1 VGTAL
6 VSGAGQISFQFDFQ
20 EWCKNSSGQLILG
33 INVFQVFAI
42 MNRQVIKYTRMLNME
57 YWNVGDRAFAYWD
70 ADDYFYPAAIVEI
83 EGDDI
88 YIRFDSGEEEWTNAD
103 YLEAFVVEVDD
114 EVECM
119 SAQDDQYYDVLV
131 LDVKG
136 EEVQV
141 EFEDGTTEWNSLS
154 RVRFFVD
161 ET

>member
-1 VGTAL
+1 
-6 VSGAGQISFQFDFQ
+6 
-20 EWCKNSSGQLILG
+20 
-33 INVFQVFAI
+33 
-42 MNRQVIKYTRMLNME
+42 ME